1 MSSLQRLAVPSA
13 FLVQHPLDHAGG
25 VFKHLLVRHLDHR
38 FLRWSE
44 ETPDLMQ
51 ERRAAP
57 RQLVQFTADTTQ
69 LLDRDTAV
77 SQNQSRVVMDFRL
90 PILTDLHERTRQP
103 DTVKNIRRSHA
114 DKPGEKLR
122 RTSVFP

>member
-1 MSSLQRLAVPSA
+1 MPEKIRTERLSSLQRLAVPSA
-13 FLVQHPLDHAGG
+13 LLVQHPLDHAGG

-51 ERRAAP
+51 ERGAAP

-69 LLDRDTAV
+69 LLEANAPARHGKEYSTE
-77 SQNQSRVVMDFRL
+77 
-90 PILTDLHERTRQP
+90 PCRQ
-103 DTVKNIRRSHA
+103 A
-114 DKPGEKLR
+114 G
-122 RTSVFP
+122 